1 MAGTF
6 ELKTASNGE
15 IYFHLKAANGE
26 KILASEM
33 YKAKAGALNG
43 IESVKK
49 NAPVEARYEKLV
61 SNNSKPY
68 FVLKAGNG
76 EVIGKSEMY
85 DAEAGRDNGI
95 ESVMTNAPTATLVDS
110 TTA

>member
-1 MAGTF
+1 MAGTY

-15 IYFHLKAANGE
+15 IYFHLKAGNGE

-49 NAPVEARYEKLV
+49 NAASAGRYEKLV
-61 SNNSKPY
+61 SSNSKPY

-76 EVIGKSEMY
+76 EVIGKSELY
-85 DAEAGRDNGI
+85 SSEAARDQGMQ
-95 ESVMTNAPTATLVDS
+95 SVMENAPTAVLVDS